1 MSLRPADSWITD
13 LTPTLTLMSSAHSP
27 SIASSTNTGST
38 AGRFAILGSRMAQG
52 SSGTGN
58 EGEYNGGAKRAHLF
72 LFDAVAQQGGSK
84 ICLGFVGQDNTR
96 FCLRPANDQDPS
108 TGTWFCGVQRH
119 LIQFEPQDNTFYP
132 RANEIIGF
140 CSPSFPASLVPAQT
154 LSEIKSERR
163 TISEWAWLFKSFLSG
178 TEDQDAPAPLKQ
190 LGFGVPVPLKT
201 PSKTDDA
208 LSDLNRLMYYTP
220 DGVRDIIRASQV
232 GNTSWESLDSV
243 PGLPADLL

>member
-1 MSLRPADSWITD
+1 VNELEFDDGCRRGFTSDVHNTHDSYFLFSPFLFGHVPHVPVSLLLLASTHSIMSLRPADSWITD
-13 LTPTLTLMSSAHSP
+13 LTPTLTSVSSAHSP

-38 AGRFAILGSRMAQG
+38 AGRFAGLGSRMAQG

-154 LSEIKSERR
+154 LSEIKSER
-163 TISEWAWLFKSFLSG
+163 
-178 TEDQDAPAPLKQ
+178 
-190 LGFGVPVPLKT
+190 
-201 PSKTDDA
+201 
-208 LSDLNRLMYYTP
+208 
-220 DGVRDIIRASQV
+220 
-232 GNTSWESLDSV
+232 
-243 PGLPADLL
+243 

>member
-1 MSLRPADSWITD
+1 MDHGPDSHPYVGVVRPLALHCEFHQHGLYRW
-13 LTPTLTLMSSAHSP
+13 PF
-27 SIASSTNTGST
+27 AS
-38 AGRFAILGSRMAQG
+38 LGSRMAQG

-154 LSEIKSERR
+154 LSEIKSER
-163 TISEWAWLFKSFLSG
+163 
-178 TEDQDAPAPLKQ
+178 
-190 LGFGVPVPLKT
+190 
-201 PSKTDDA
+201 
-208 LSDLNRLMYYTP
+208 
-220 DGVRDIIRASQV
+220 
-232 GNTSWESLDSV
+232 
-243 PGLPADLL
+243 